1 MKALIIALALAPLDA
16 TVAAA
21 GPIGSA
27 CNNSSRNGANP
38 RICAC
43 IQQVADR
50 TLDHAAQRRP
60 ACFFRDP
67 QRAHVDHGFRQFL
80 LAALYELRSGRRLA
94 LLGLN
99 RPPSGRPGHV
109 PRSSANDVPLG

>member
-1 MKALIIALALAPLDA
+1 MKALMIALALAPLGA

-38 RICAC
+38 QICAC

-50 TLDHAAQRRP
+50 TLDHADQRR
-60 ACFFRDP
+60 AAGFFRDP
-67 QRAHVDHGFRQFL
+67 QRAQDVRMSTTDSDNSFWQRYTSFGQ
-80 LAALYELRSGRRLA
+80 AAASICAG
-94 LLGLN
+94 
-99 RPPSGRPGHV
+99 
-109 PRSSANDVPLG
+109 